1 MNRALIASTI
11 FFLALFALGFAL
23 GTVRVIF
30 IAPRVGQL
38 AAVAAEVPIMVIAG
52 FFACRWTL
60 KHCRVPGTLVI
71 RWVMAAWFLGLLF
84 AFETVLGAALFGL
97 TAAEQLAA
105 LMTPTGLL
113 GLSAQIIAALFPL
126 VVDRKLAL
134 V

>member
-1 MNRALIASTI
+1 
-11 FFLALFALGFAL
+11 
-23 GTVRVIF
+23 
-30 IAPRVGQL
+30 
-38 AAVAAEVPIMVIAG
+38 
-52 FFACRWTL
+52 
-60 KHCRVPGTLVI
+60 
-71 RWVMAAWFLGLLF
+71 MAAWFLGLLF